1 MPRGIFQDCCCQ
13 YPRPCGEPE
22 CRGFYK
28 IVDLD
33 SIAVMKDKKEYKI
46 RTEETFKLKD
56 IAMCGI
62 WIIYW
67 SRAETIKTFL
77 RQKDWNIDP
86 I

>member
-1 MPRGIFQDCCCQ
+1 
-13 YPRPCGEPE
+13 
-22 CRGFYK
+22 
-28 IVDLD
+28 
-33 SIAVMKDKKEYKI
+33 MKDKKEYKI

-77 RQKDWNIDP
+77 RQEDWNIDP